1 MAKNV
6 FHELA
11 DTIDRNSHEIAGY
24 VVDRL
29 QPYVQKSLDSA
40 IAEYYSYPEGSMYNR
55 TGNFRNWKASVTKEN
70 GDWAVINL
78 SNDEMS
84 PYPGMWGQE
93 LTQEGSMELM
103 FQGGMHGYGEY
114 CIGVMPSPFSLVQKD
129 ADTGFNGAVTD
140 LIYEAASKI
149 LLKGFK

>member
-1 MAKNV
+1 
-6 FHELA
+6 
-11 DTIDRNSHEIAGY
+11 
-24 VVDRL
+24 
-29 QPYVQKSLDSA
+29 
-40 IAEYYSYPEGSMYNR
+40 
-55 TGNFRNWKASVTKEN
+55 
-70 GDWAVINL
+70 
-78 SNDEMS
+78 MS

>member
-11 DTIDRNSHEIAGY
+11 DIIDKNSHEIAGY

-40 IAEYYSYPEGSMYNR
+40 IADY
-55 TGNFRNWKASVTKEN
+55 
-70 GDWAVINL
+70 NL